1 MKGFRLSSTGST
13 TQSRPRSRRSAGALH
28 TGTADELVLVPPRQ
42 TLNAFSG
49 NVEHQLD
56 EGFRVVEHRLDD
68 TAPPKSRR
76 SAGALHPGTADELVL
91 VPPRQTLNALPGNVE
106 HQLDEGG
113 LRFRRSA
120 GALHTGGY
128 ARVRRWR
135 SIFSNRRAT
144 SLISTG
150 CSSSSLS
157 CTMRSPL

>member
-1 MKGFRLSSTGST
+1 CVRPPGAAEPPLAARVRAGEPRVGDTG
-13 TQSRPRSRRSAGALH
+13 
-28 TGTADELVLVPPRQ
+28 
-42 TLNAFSG
+42 
-49 NVEHQLD
+49 
-56 EGFRVVEHRLDD
+56 
-68 TAPPKSRR
+68 PPKSRR